1 MYTLLIKE
9 EDVYPKM
16 KMYIIKEEDVYPSNK
31 EEDVYP
37 YNSRW
42 RCIPL

>member
-1 MYTLLIKE
+1 MYTL
-9 EDVYPKM
+9 
-16 KMYIIKEEDVYPSNK
+16 IIK

-42 RCIPL
+42 RCIPLIIKEEDVYPYN

>member
-1 MYTLLIKE
+1 MYTL
-9 EDVYPKM
+9 
-16 KMYIIKEEDVYPSNK
+16 IIKEEDVYPYKIKEEDAYTLIIK